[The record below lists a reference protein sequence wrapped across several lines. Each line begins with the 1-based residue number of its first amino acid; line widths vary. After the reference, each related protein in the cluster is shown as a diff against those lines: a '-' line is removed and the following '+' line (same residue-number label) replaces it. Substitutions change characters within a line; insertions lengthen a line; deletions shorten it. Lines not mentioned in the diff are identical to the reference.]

1 MNANKTTGAIREA
14 TGWSIAWGILMFACG
29 ILAIALP
36 LASSIGIAIILAWL
50 ILFAGVWHLIFAFQ
64 TRGVGAV
71 LWQILLA
78 LLYGVIGLY
87 MLMNPLLGVFSL
99 TLVLATFLLIEG
111 VLETMFYF
119 QLRGIQHSGWILFDG
134 IVTLILGILIWAQW
148 PSSAVWVIG
157 TLVGVSL
164 IFSGISRF
172 MLALAVRT
180 HKPEAANLLAR

>member
-1 MNANKTTGAIREA
+1 M
-14 TGWSIAWGILMFACG
+14 AWGILMFACG

-50 ILFAGVWHLIFAFQ
+50 ILFAGVWHLIYAFQ
-64 TRGVGAV
+64 SRRIGAV

-78 LLYGVIGLY
+78 LLYGSIGLY
-87 MLMNPLLGVFSL
+87 LLMNPLLGVLSL

-111 VLETMFYF
+111 FLEIILYF
-119 QLRGIQHSGWILFDG
+119 QLRHLRHSGWILFDG
-134 IVTLILGILIWAQW
+134 IVTLILGVLIWAQW

-157 TLVGVSL
+157 TLVGISL

-172 MLALAVRT
+172 MLALAVRN
-180 HKPEAANLLAR
+180 HLPESN

>member
-1 MNANKTTGAIREA
+1 ME
-14 TGWSIAWGILMFACG
+14 S
-29 ILAIALP
+29 
-36 LASSIGIAIILAWL
+36 
-50 ILFAGVWHLIFAFQ
+50 
-64 TRGVGAV
+64 GAV

-87 MLMNPLLGVFSL
+87 ILMNPLLGVLSL

-119 QLRGIQHSGWILFDG
+119 QLHGIQHSGWILFDG

-148 PSSAVWVIG
+148 PSNVVWVIG
-157 TLVGVSL
+157 SLVGISL

-172 MLALAVRT
+172 MLALAVRK
-180 HKPEAANLLAR
+180 HLPQAA